1 MKKLIL
7 MLNVIMVGS
16 FLMLGCRNEKKE
28 FDLVTAKKAI
38 QERSNIYVDA
48 VNKKDSVGLS
58 HCYTVDAKL
67 MAPNEKSA
75 EGRAAIQKMMGGWM
89 KTGMPHLSIE
99 TVEVWG
105 DDNALTAEE
114 IWTFKDKDGKIL
126 DQGKAVE
133 VYKKED
139 GVWKLHRDCFNSDMP
154 MMK

>member
-7 MLNVIMVGS
+7 MLIAIASGS
-16 FLMLGCRNEKKE
+16 VLLTSCNNKKE
-28 FDLVTAKKAI
+28 FDLDAAKKAI
-38 QERSNIYVDA
+38 QERSEIYVDA
-48 VNKKDSVGLS
+48 VNNKDSVGLS

-67 MAPNEKSA
+67 MSPNEKSVQ
-75 EGRAAIQKMMGGWM
+75 GRAAIQKMVGGWM
-89 KTGMPHLSIE
+89 KSVMPELSIE

-105 DDNALTAEE
+105 NDDVLSAEE
-114 IWTFKDKDGKIL
+114 NWTFKDKEGKIL